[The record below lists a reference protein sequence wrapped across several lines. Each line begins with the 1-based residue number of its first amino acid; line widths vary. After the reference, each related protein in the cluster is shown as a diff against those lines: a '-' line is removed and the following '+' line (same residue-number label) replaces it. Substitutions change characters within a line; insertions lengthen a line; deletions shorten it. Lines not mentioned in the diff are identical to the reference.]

1 MLGVLKRPAKTPD
14 GKTSEGKQGQDEQ
27 MQWTRGPDLA
37 ATLMTIGFWVL
48 LVLGGIGGLGTLTS
62 TSGAGQSASDD
73 GSGDGGQERQLAQGH
88 ALQVARAWA
97 SASQE
102 DPGQVTEL
110 LPQLSVSDLPAAV
123 DPVVGVVV
131 QDAEPVDEVTWA
143 VTVAVTSRTTASE
156 DEPAA
161 PSTTQYLRVAVAV
174 DGHSAR
180 VLTLPAIVAG
190 PAPMTMPE
198 LAYPRDL
205 PSRSEVAG
213 SIGGFMSALLAGE
226 GDVARYTTPGAE
238 MRPVTPAPYAEVQVT
253 EVRTTQTESDP
264 IASPTGGQVLEVL
277 VSVTASTEDRTDR
290 LQYPLQLT
298 ARDGRWEVTRVRP
311 GPLVTDDVQDE
322 DHN

>member
-1 MLGVLKRPAKTPD
+1 MLGVLKRPAKSPD
-14 GKTSEGKQGQDEQ
+14 GKTSGGKQGQDEQ

-37 ATLMTIGFWVL
+37 ATLMKIGFWAL

-62 TSGAGQSASDD
+62 ASGAGQSASDD
-73 GSGDGGQERQLAQGH
+73 GSGDHGQERQLAQGH

-102 DPGQVTEL
+102 NPGQVTEL

-123 DPVVGVVV
+123 DPVVDVVV
-131 QDAEPVDEVTWA
+131 QDAEPVDEATWA
-143 VTVAVTSRTTASE
+143 VTVAVTSRAPASE
-156 DEPAA
+156 DEPAPP
-161 PSTTQYLRVAVAV
+161 PSTQYLHVAIAV

-198 LAYPRDL
+198 LAYARDL

-238 MRPVTPAPYAEVQVT
+238 TSPVTPAPYAEVRVT
-253 EVRTTQTESDP
+253 EVRTMQTEIDP
-264 IASPTGGQVLEVL
+264 IASPTAGQVLEVL
-277 VSVTASTEDRTDR
+277 VSVTASTEHRTDR

-298 ARDGRWEVTRVRP
+298 ARDGRWEVTQVRT
-311 GPLVTDDVQDE
+311 GPLVADDVQDE

>member
-1 MLGVLKRPAKTPD
+1 MLGVLKRPAKSPD
-14 GKTSEGKQGQDEQ
+14 GKTSGGRQGQDEQ

-37 ATLMTIGFWVL
+37 ATLMKIGFWVL

-62 TSGAGQSASDD
+62 TSGAGQSASDG
-73 GSGDGGQERQLAQGH
+73 GSGDRGQERQLAQGH

-97 SASQE
+97 SATQE

-123 DPVVGVVV
+123 DPVIDVVV
-131 QDAEPVDEVTWA
+131 QNAEPVDELTWA
-143 VTVAVTSRTTASE
+143 VTVAVTSRAPGSE
-156 DEPAA
+156 DEQA
-161 PSTTQYLRVAVAV
+161 PPPTTQYLRIAIAV
-174 DGHSAR
+174 DGHSAQ

-190 PAPMTMPE
+190 PAPMMPPE
-198 LAYPRDL
+198 LAYPREL

-213 SIGGFMSALLAGE
+213 SIGGFMSALLTGE
-226 GDVARYTTPGAE
+226 GDVARYSTPGAE
-238 MRPVTPAPYAEVQVT
+238 TSPVTPAPYAEVQVT
-253 EVRTTQTESDP
+253 EVRTMQTDNDP

-298 ARDGRWEVTRVRP
+298 ARDGRWEVTQVRS
-311 GPLVTDDVQDE
+311 GPLVSDDMPDE